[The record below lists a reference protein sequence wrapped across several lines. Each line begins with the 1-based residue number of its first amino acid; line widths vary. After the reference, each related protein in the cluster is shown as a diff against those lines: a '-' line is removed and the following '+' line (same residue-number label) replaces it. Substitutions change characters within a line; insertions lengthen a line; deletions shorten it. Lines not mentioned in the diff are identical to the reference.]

1 MSLDDYLTPQEV
13 SAATKIA
20 VSTLSKAR
28 VYGGGI
34 PFVKIGRSVRYR
46 RADID
51 AFMAERVI
59 SSTSEITQAHK
70 GD

>member
-13 SAATKIA
+13 AAYTKIA
-20 VSTLSKAR
+20 VSSLAKAR

-46 RADID
+46 RADVD

-59 SSTSEITQAHK
+59 TSTSEITQAHE